1 MTMWFAALSALL
13 AADGEDLPVRLKD
26 ETEVRIPLYATQ
38 SEGFRI
44 GLTVGAQARVSL
56 PFGQADEG
64 TIIVSGN
71 TIFIENTIDYSD
83 LFNVGYGFT
92 LEADLM
98 FRPDYP
104 PDLEPRYRPAAIG
117 GFVAFE
123 WDTFGGSTARD
134 RTGTEIRP
142 EALHLPSVFV
152 GVKGAG
158 WVYEHFVGDL
168 RFGLGGVHYPSL
180 KAQFQPGGRGEL
192 FSESW
197 EFAMEIRMH
206 FGWKL
211 GPVGLLF
218 GMGGRLLTPPDPGAQ
233 SNLDPGIF
241 WTLDFELG
249 AEIGF

>member
-1 MTMWFAALSALL
+1 MLLLIALL
-13 AADGEDLPVRLKD
+13 AADGADLPVRLKD
-26 ETEVRIPLYATQ
+26 ETEVRVPLYATQ
-38 SEGFRI
+38 SDGLRI
-44 GLTVGAQARVSL
+44 GLTLGAQARVSL
-56 PFGQADEG
+56 PFGQADDG

-71 TIFIENTIDYSD
+71 TVFIDDTVDYSD

-98 FRPDYP
+98 FRPGYP
-104 PDLEPRYRPAAIG
+104 PDLEPRFRPAAIG

-123 WDTFGGSTARD
+123 WDTFGGSSTRD
-134 RTGTEIRP
+134 ETGTEIRP
-142 EALHLPSVFV
+142 ETLRLPSVFV

-197 EFAMEIRMH
+197 ELAMELRMH
-206 FGWKL
+206 FGWKF
-211 GPVGLLF
+211 GPLGLLF
-218 GMGGRLLTPPDPGAQ
+218 GMGGRLLTPPDPGRQ
-233 SNLDPGIF
+233 SGLDPGIF
-241 WTLDFELG
+241 WTIDFEVG
-249 AEIGF
+249 AELGF